1 MGKRIL
7 ILFLVAF
14 LSACGSGGDS
24 STNGSSSSA
33 SALAGAAHYQGL
45 RSQAALSAQSTG
57 DFLYY
62 LLFLPD
68 YFVINNL
75 DAEDPRITVTDSRT
89 ADRLGHVIVR
99 FDNFVGEDNLTYNGE
114 IDYEIKADNESR
126 LLVTSHINSL
136 RVSSNSY
143 KVLVHNSYDELT
155 YPDLESIAIDYT
167 LNGTFTEDW
176 GLNGSLVLNYES
188 IAFDDHQNG
197 KTALLENVV
206 KRIGTD
212 NNGNVGVNQVSGKL
226 YVSGQGYVSI
236 ALNSNGYY
244 TLTGADQSAI
254 TYRPVPHPQK
264 LSVLTSWGTEADI
277 IYSTVTSETVS
288 NNPPQVNNLSLIP
301 QEVYES
307 TGINLDYSSIYD
319 DEGDSFT
326 SEIRWYSDGVLIE
339 GESDFYLYSD
349 NVKKGQEITASIVVT
364 SRGETTVHST
374 SVTVSNHSPELGY
387 VSIYPYEPTVNDALT
402 VSYSAW
408 DQDDEDE
415 TLTTTF
421 QWYVDDVLLEG
432 ETGESLAAGLAK
444 KGQTVKVLTTVSD
457 GITSTSEFTST
468 APFANAKPVV
478 VMLNEISL
486 IQENRTVTLD
496 ASASYDPDGD
506 ELSFAWEEVYEGQ
519 YPVVISDSTA
529 SVVQVTLPKYGSY
542 GIKLTVTDTTAATED
557 YAYTIDTVYITV
569 MAPDL
574 LNEAQ
579 IVKSHEYPNWW
590 YLGDIATGDIND
602 DGLED
607 IAVVSQGIGS
617 SNAISLVNQVSSGV
631 FEPTATTFDP
641 DVDLLGYTVGNAV
654 AMLDVNQDGLLDV
667 LFTSE
672 PLSTSPAQIFVFY
685 QMSDGGVYSHNADP
699 DNDAPPSSFDAQVA
713 AKFFRTG
720 DFTGDGL
727 DDLVAVGEDDSI
739 VVYPQLSAG
748 GLGAAINVVVPTG
761 RIGPSGFTDLEVGDL
776 NGDGLMDL
784 VVGSP
789 VIAFIQGSNGLEHV
803 WHYNHYPVLYDGST
817 SVIEEETGGIGIGDI
832 DGDGTDDIVV
842 SYESQLGVFRSVG
855 GLIHFDSPTFL
866 DHGGIARAVDV
877 ADIDGDGLEDIVV
890 NHVGNIGIYLQ
901 TEENDF
907 SNVERLQ
914 FGQGWSNGSHSMA
927 LTDLNT
933 DGKADVITLDIDN
946 GIRVSIAK

>member
-197 KTALLENVV
+197 KTALLENVI

-212 NNGNVGVNQVSGKL
+212 NNGNVGVSQVSGKL

-264 LSVLTSWGTEADI
+264 LSLLTSWDTQSDT
-277 IYSTVTSETVS
+277 IYSTVTSEEVS
-288 NNPPQVNNLSLIP
+288 NTPPRVNNLTLSP

-307 TGINLDYSSIYD
+307 TGLNLDFSEIYD
-319 DEGDSFT
+319 EEGDVFT

-339 GESDFYLYSD
+339 GASDNYLYSD
-349 NVKKGQEITASIVVT
+349 NVKKGQEITASVIVT
-364 SRGETTVHST
+364 SRGETIAHSK
-374 SVTVSNHSPELGY
+374 SVTVSNYAPSFDY
-387 VSIYPYEPTVNDALT
+387 VSIYPYEPTTNDELQVAFAT
-402 VSYSAW
+402 W
-408 DQDDEDE
+408 DADDESE
-415 TLTTTF
+415 SLTTTL
-421 QWYVDDVLLEG
+421 QWYVDDVLLDG
-432 ETGESLAAGLAK
+432 ETGETLAAGIAK
-444 KGQTVKVLTTVSD
+444 KGQTVKVLATVSD
-457 GITSTSEFTST
+457 GLESVSEHVSKTIV
-468 APFANAKPVV
+468 NAKPVSELADINLV
-478 VMLNEISL
+478 QESL
-486 IQENRTVTLD
+486 TVTVD
-496 ASASYDPDGD
+496 ASGVYDPDGD
-506 ELSFAWEEVYEGQ
+506 AIAFEWVEPYES
-519 YPVVISDSTA
+519 YPNPVVISDSTA
-529 SVVQVTLPKYGSY
+529 SVIQVTLPKYGQFT
-542 GIKLTVTDTTAATED
+542 LMVTVTDTSANVDEYARVFD
-557 YAYTIDTVYITV
+557 YIDITV
-569 MAPDL
+569 TAPALFDD
-574 LNEAQ
+574 AQ
-579 IVKSHEYPNWW
+579 IITSYETPDWW
-590 YLGDIATGDIND
+590 QMEDIATGDLSG
-602 DGLED
+602 DGLVD
-607 IAVVSQGIGS
+607 IAVVAPGFGA
-617 SNAISLVNQVSSGV
+617 SNAISIARQISLGV
-631 FEPTATTFDP
+631 FESTVTTFDP
-641 DVDLLGYTVGNAV
+641 EVDLLDYTVGSAV

-667 LFTSE
+667 VVTSQSFE
-672 PLSTSPAQIFVFY
+672 LPKIYVFY
-685 QMSDGGVYSHNADP
+685 QTNNGLFSHDTAP
-699 DNDAPPSSFDAQVA
+699 DSFTAPSSAVLL
-713 AKFFRTG
+713 RTG

-727 DDLVAVGEDDSI
+727 DDLVALSYDNSI
-739 VVYPQLSAG
+739 HVYPQLSAG
-748 GLGAAINVVVPTG
+748 GLGAGEAVNVPAG
-761 RIGPSGFTDLEVGDL
+761 LIGPFGYSDLEVGDL
-776 NGDGLMDL
+776 NGDGLMDV

-789 VIAFIQGSNGLEHV
+789 LIAFIQNSNGLEYA
-803 WHYNHYPVLYDGST
+803 WHYNHFPTQHDGSI
-817 SVIEEETGGIGIGDI
+817 SLSEEDTGGIGVGDVNN
-832 DGDGTDDIVV
+832 DGSDDIVV
-842 SYESQLGVFRSVG
+842 SYYSGLGIFHSAG
-855 GLIHFDSPTFL
+855 GLIHFDTPTFL
-866 DHGGIARAVDV
+866 DSGGDAVDV
-877 ADIDGDGLEDIVV
+877 ADINGDGLDDIVL
-890 NHVGNIGIYLQ
+890 NHASSFGVHLQ
-901 TEENDF
+901 TAENELL
-907 SNVERLQ
+907 SAERIQL
-914 FGQGWSNGSHSMA
+914 GQSWSYGKQAMI
-927 LTDLNT
+927 LTDVNS
-933 DGKADVITLDIDN
+933 DEKVDVITLDLDQ
-946 GIRVSIAK
+946 GIRVNIAK